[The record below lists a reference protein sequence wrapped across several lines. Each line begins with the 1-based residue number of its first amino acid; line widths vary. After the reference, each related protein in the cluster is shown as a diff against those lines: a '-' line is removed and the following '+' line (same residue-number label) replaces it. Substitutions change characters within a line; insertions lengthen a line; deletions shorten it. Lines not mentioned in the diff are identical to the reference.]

1 MPSPATT
8 SKSSASSSPSDC
20 LLPTFLPVPPFRNY
34 HIRSELAG
42 STLSGALKKL
52 LADETWGK
60 VKTLITSRHVQVNG
74 NLCLDE
80 GRRLKEQDVVKVW
93 EQPLAKPADA
103 SDVRILHV
111 DEHLVVVEKPAGM
124 TTLRHA
130 EERHWPARRK
140 QLQPT
145 LDEVLPRVL
154 AKKLGLRVGLGDQ
167 PARARGSRRGQPR
180 RPPERLPRVRAVH
193 RLDRDTSGLMVFART
208 PQAEQVLVR
217 LFSQHKIE
225 RAYLAVA
232 HGEVEPRTIRTW
244 LVRDRGDGLRGSS
257 PLGEKSPD
265 SQEAVTHVKPLETFL
280 AGGETY
286 SLIEC
291 RLETGRTHQIRIHL
305 SEIGHM
311 LCGEKTYTHLPGEK
325 PSRDKS
331 AAPRQALHAAVLGFV
346 HPVTGEELTFRT
358 RLPRDLTDWLA
369 RLKG

>member
-1 MPSPATT
+1 MLPEGQ
-8 SKSSASSSPSDC
+8 
-20 LLPTFLPVPPFRNY
+20 LPTANCLPTLPVPSFRNY

-52 LADETWGK
+52 LTGKTWGE
-60 VKTLITSRHVQVNG
+60 VKSLISRRHVQVNG

-80 GRRLKEQDVVKVW
+80 GRRLTEKDVVKVW
-93 EQPLAKPADA
+93 EQPLAKPATA

-130 EERHWPARRK
+130 EERTWPARRK

-145 LDEVLPRVL
+145 LDEALPRVL
-154 AKKLGLRVGLGDQ
+154 AKKLGMTVVEREGHKTR
-167 PARARGSRRGQPR
+167 PRAPRRGMPR
-180 RPPERLPRVRAVH
+180 RPPQRLPRVRAVH

-208 PQAEQVLVR
+208 PQAEQALVR

-225 RAYLAVA
+225 RAYVAVV
-232 HGEVEPRTIRTW
+232 HGKIEAQTIRTW

-257 PLGEKSPD
+257 PQGKDAEGA
-265 SQEAVTHVKPLETFL
+265 QEAITHVKPVESFQ

-286 SLIEC
+286 SVIEC

-325 PSRDKS
+325 PRHDTS
-331 AAPRQALHAAVLGFV
+331 AAPRQALHATVLGFV
-346 HPVTGEELTFRT
+346 HPVTGEQLTFRT
-358 RLPRDLTDWLA
+358 RLPQELAQWLT
-369 RLKG
+369 RLKK